1 MPLSAALVLAGAG
14 RTTSLGLSLLPF
26 LLPSNPQSSTEY
38 FKNGNYTDILLK
50 PTLTRPQGVPALFRW
65 LSKKY
70 PKIVERVKEDT
81 PKKIR
86 GPDGEIVEEP
96 IRYEN
101 PNPNGFEVDN
111 LYRKL
116 IVVGMPDGPLMKIDQ
131 WI

>member
-1 MPLSAALVLAGAG
+1 M
-14 RTTSLGLSLLPF
+14 
-26 LLPSNPQSSTEY
+26 
-38 FKNGNYTDILLK
+38 
-50 PTLTRPQGVPALFRW
+50 LTYPQGVPAFFRW

-111 LYRKL
+111 LYRQL
-116 IVVGMPDGPLMKIDQ
+116 TVVGKMDGSAHED
-131 WI
+131 

>member
-1 MPLSAALVLAGAG
+1 M
-14 RTTSLGLSLLPF
+14 
-26 LLPSNPQSSTEY
+26 
-38 FKNGNYTDILLK
+38 
-50 PTLTRPQGVPALFRW
+50 LTRPQGVPALFRW